1 MISRWVACCPC
12 ILAIVPPVCDQEE
25 ESCMFTFMNRKK
37 VQSQLTI
44 EGALTDCADFIWTSK
59 GIVSLSKVFAVD
71 GSTASEGSSV
81 SEPRWLDAMPALVEN
96 GFAQCVEAQE
106 QRERVCE
113 RERNDK
119 ERCQSLGC
127 CVFDAGACWAGEGSC
142 AQSGQSVLT
151 ELEAQH
157 PFPCSTDAWC
167 SEVPVS
173 TLASKWE
180 EVRELW
186 KMIKGKT
193 DSAKM
198 SDDDKAVYRVSVERN
213 VKAALEA
220 MCNNTIFGECCECGD
235 ILSTDTTPFPVLV
248 IPSSL
253 STTASPDTTTASPDT
268 TTASPDTTT
277 ASPETTTASDTTPS
291 PSIYYNTAS
300 PRRRRS
306 ACTDPYEQ
314 HIIGACG
321 DKLHWFS
328 SGETCSGVDTV
339 ASCYEATLL
348 KPECNKDFFTF
359 NERGNKNCACKLSNE
374 TSVKVHTEETQD
386 CYRIKA
392 PYMLVGHGI
401 AGALHHVKW
410 LSPAAGAVPPH
421 FAGVQECYD
430 KVKETDECE
439 QDYFTFNWHSEMGC
453 GCKTSAEDPLVVT
466 ASDLSLYFKM
476 QDACQ

>member
-142 AQSGQSVLT
+142 AQSGQSALT
-151 ELEAQH
+151 ELEAQT
-157 PFPCSTDAWC
+157 STECITADWC
-167 SEVPVS
+167 AEVPVS
-173 TLASKWE
+173 TRGRMWE

-186 KMIKGKT
+186 KMVTGKT
-193 DSAKM
+193 DSPRKAKM
-198 SDDDKAVYRVSVERN
+198 SDDDKALYTVSVEKN
-213 VKAALEA
+213 VKAALLD
-220 MCNNTIFGECCECGD
+220 MCNTSMFGKCCECED
-235 ILSTDTTPFPVLV
+235 ILPVSV
-248 IPSSL
+248 IPVSRLRLPLSGSADASSSAL
-253 STTASPDTTTASPDT
+253 IYPP
-268 TTASPDTTT
+268 
-277 ASPETTTASDTTPS
+277 TTPS
-291 PSIYYNTAS
+291 PQIYNTAS

-306 ACTDPYEQ
+306 VCTDPYEQ

-321 DKLHWFS
+321 ETLHWFS
-328 SGETCSGVDTV
+328 SGETCSGLDTV
-339 ASCYEATLL
+339 ASCYEATLQ